1 MILITGGFGKL
12 GRSLIKEIQNNKII
26 LIKRGLH
33 YKKVNNY
40 TVQLNLNN
48 RNHLKKIFNQFKFDI
63 LVHLSVTRNPLKIDT
78 IRNFN
83 TLIKDTNISMNIL
96 LEIKNIKKIIIAS
109 SASIYGLKNLPDK
122 IYRTKIIN
130 DMVNFINDKKSKKK
144 IIVKNYLEKKRKN
157 LSINPLFH
165 SDDNTRLNGSNKY
178 INEILFTNFAV
189 EKKIKTMI
197 IRPATIITTLKEQR
211 EFTIKLNKSR
221 K

>member
-130 DMVNFINDKKSKKK
+130 DIVNFINDKKSKKK
-144 IIVKNYLEKKRKN
+144 IIVKNYFEKKRIN

>member
-130 DMVNFINDKKSKKK
+130 DIVNFINDKKSKKK
-144 IIVKNYLEKKRKN
+144 IIVKNYFEKKRIN

-211 EFTIKLNKSR
+211 EFTKKLNKSR

>member
-144 IIVKNYLEKKRKN
+144 IIVKNYFEKKRIN